1 MKDELKIKS
10 KTPINKLF
18 QISIERENPKKL
30 IMLFNDQPFDMFT
43 TPIKK
48 SYKIDNLQQFINA
61 LKEEVEAVGKELR
74 LNLSSDFK
82 L

>member
-1 MKDELKIKS
+1 
-10 KTPINKLF
+10 
-18 QISIERENPKKL
+18 
-30 IMLFNDQPFDMFT
+30 MLFNDQPFDMFT